1 MYLGVLLIVIGQA
14 VLFHSRTLLC
24 YAAFCWLAAHVFVLS
39 YEEPTPEQ
47 KFGDEYREY
56 RQRVPRWIPRF

>member
-1 MYLGVLLIVIGQA
+1 